1 MAKIVT
7 LKNSSDEEV
16 YPITTAEAVNGGL
29 YADSEG
35 TQSTATADVTSA
47 RIADSAITTDKI
59 ANGAVTSDKIDWTA
73 LPMFYKS
80 CPTVNPVN
88 IPTAWTGVTPPGW
101 TLTFDAEV
109 GAVYRVEIATTFLS
123 WNGSAASEVD
133 LLMTNTNSTRISTAA
148 AVATGTYGGG
158 VSFGRILT
166 SIITATGTSVTV
178 GASLS
183 VGATGNY
190 ARIDNGHIFVMRIG

>member
-35 TQSTATADVTSA
+35 TPSAVTADITSA

-59 ANGAVTSDKIDWTA
+59 ADGTVTSSKIDWTA

-88 IPTAWTGVTPPGW
+88 IPTAWNGVTPSGW

-166 SIITATGTSVTV
+166 SIIRATGTSVTV
-178 GASLS
+178 GASIS

-190 ARIDNGHIFVMRIG
+190 GRIDNGHIFVMRIG